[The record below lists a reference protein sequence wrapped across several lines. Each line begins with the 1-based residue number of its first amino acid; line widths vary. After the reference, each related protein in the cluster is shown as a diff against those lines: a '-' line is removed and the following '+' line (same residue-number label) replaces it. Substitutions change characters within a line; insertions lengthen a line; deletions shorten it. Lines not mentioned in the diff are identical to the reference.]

1 MAGSAFE
8 DQTVTDIDVSS
19 LSDEELQDIVDNDE
33 RSTLV
38 DQAKSEQASRASDD
52 ESAATSDE
60 EPVAGDKAISVTSL
74 NSPDDPVE
82 RARALG
88 LNADG
93 INADLDAGQLQVQD
107 YFDAV
112 EVSGVIPP
120 TGGPPSDAL
129 TVEKVVEREQAD
141 KEAARAAREEELS
154 SK

>member
-1 MAGSAFE
+1 MAESAFE
-8 DQTVTDIDVSS
+8 DQNVADIDVSS
-19 LSDEELQDIVDNDE
+19 LSDEELQDIVDNDS
-33 RSTLV
+33 RTTLV
-38 DQAKSEQASRASDD
+38 DQAKSEQSNRADAD
-52 ESAATSDE
+52 ADATDA
-60 EPVAGDKAISVTSL
+60 PPGDRAISVTSL

-93 INADLDAGQLQVQD
+93 INVDLDAGQLQVQD

-112 EVSGVIPP
+112 EESGTIPP

-129 TVEKVVEREQAD
+129 TVARVTEREQAD

-154 SK
+154 GK